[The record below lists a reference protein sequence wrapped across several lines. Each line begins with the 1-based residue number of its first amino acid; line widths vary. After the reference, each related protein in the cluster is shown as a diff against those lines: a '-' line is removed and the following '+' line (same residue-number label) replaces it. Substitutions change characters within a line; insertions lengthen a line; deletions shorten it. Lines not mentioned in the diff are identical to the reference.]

1 MQTDH
6 CGIRKPGRLLPE
18 FHPYGFTPW
27 APEKIGL
34 IQVAFIVL
42 AVESIYQLDE
52 RFFPVTYEL
61 GPVGRFVG
69 FLVSVAAYCALHGRP
84 PPIPVMI

>member
-6 CGIRKPGRLLPE
+6 GGIRKPGRLLPE
-18 FHPYGFTPW
+18 LHPYCL
-27 APEKIGL
+27 APGASEQIGL
-34 IQVAFIVL
+34 IQVALIVL

-52 RFFPVTYEL
+52 GFFPVTDEL